1 MSINN
6 YRQTFKSAI
15 ARIYY
20 NGDVVVGAGFLITE
34 HHLLTCAHVVVAALG
49 KYTTAAELPLEW
61 LELDFPLIAPGQ
73 KIRAKVKSWK
83 PVQFESDYSLGEV
96 EDIAVLQLESP
107 PPKGC
112 QAVRLVVSKD
122 LWQHAFQIF
131 GFPSSRPNG
140 IWASGVMRD
149 QTTNGWIQMED
160 IKAQGYSVEPGFSG
174 APVWDE
180 YLEGVAGMAVAY
192 EKKREEAK
200 AAFMIPT
207 ALFESEI
214 KRLDPSILEGIN
226 NQVLDQNILDSS
238 FFQKV
243 KLKLKRD
250 HWMILVGKYN
260 TIYNQLNSKS
270 NQLQVIQ
277 MREQLK
283 LLEKEIA
290 NEEQEINK
298 LALNFSKEGN
308 ENLLY
313 SKMLSII
320 TTFLLLLFL
329 IIGFTSFGSI
339 RNTFTFNTQYNECV
353 ELASTRS
360 YKALEICEKIYAI
373 CELESNIS
381 KMCQEVLEEIPYMVK
396 DIKIIHSIDNS

>member
-1 MSINN
+1 
-6 YRQTFKSAI
+6 
-15 ARIYY
+15 
-20 NGDVVVGAGFLITE
+20 
-34 HHLLTCAHVVVAALG
+34 
-49 KYTTAAELPLEW
+49 
-61 LELDFPLIAPGQ
+61 
-73 KIRAKVKSWK
+73 
-83 PVQFESDYSLGEV
+83 
-96 EDIAVLQLESP
+96 
-107 PPKGC
+107 
-112 QAVRLVVSKD
+112 
-122 LWQHAFQIF
+122 
-131 GFPSSRPNG
+131 
-140 IWASGVMRD
+140 
-149 QTTNGWIQMED
+149 
-160 IKAQGYSVEPGFSG
+160 
-174 APVWDE
+174 
-180 YLEGVAGMAVAY
+180 
-192 EKKREEAK
+192 
-200 AAFMIPT
+200 
-207 ALFESEI
+207 
-214 KRLDPSILEGIN
+214 
-226 NQVLDQNILDSS
+226 
-238 FFQKV
+238 
-243 KLKLKRD
+243 
-250 HWMILVGKYN
+250 
-260 TIYNQLNSKS
+260 
-270 NQLQVIQ
+270 